1 MKYSS
6 YSDVGGRANNEDA
19 YLAVENNGD
28 YLFVVA
34 DGLGGLDAGEVAS
47 GIATDTLKHLFLSD
61 PGRFDL
67 VGAIGTA
74 NESILDCQA
83 VQGKKMKT
91 TIAAVFIRDGIVSC
105 AHVGDSRIYL
115 FDRGEIVYQS
125 TDHSV
130 SQMAVYAGEITR
142 SEIRQ
147 HVDRNKLTRALG
159 AESTLKIECQEFS
172 LRDISAILLCSDGFW
187 EYIFEKEMTS
197 LLSVARTPAHWIEE
211 MRKLLA
217 LRVNGKN
224 DNNTAVAAIV

>member
-6 YSDVGGRANNEDA
+6 YSDVGGRPNNEDA

-28 YLFVVA
+28 SLFVVA

-47 GIATDTLKHLFLSD
+47 GIATSALKQLFLAD

-67 VGAIGTA
+67 LDAIRIA
-74 NESILDCQA
+74 NEGILNCQA
-83 VQGKKMKT
+83 SQGKKMKT
-91 TIAAVFIRDGIVSC
+91 TIAAVLIRDGVVSC

-115 FDRGEIVYQS
+115 FNRGGIVYQS

-142 SEIRQ
+142 AEIRQ

-159 AESTLKIECQEFS
+159 AESTLKIEYQEFP
-172 LRDISAILLCSDGFW
+172 LRDVAAILLCSDGFW
-187 EYIFEKEMTS
+187 EYIYEKEMTS
-197 LLSVARTPAHWIEE
+197 LLSVAGTPARWIEE
-211 MRKLLA
+211 MRKLLS
-217 LRVNGKN
+217 LRVSGKN
-224 DNNTAVAAIV
+224 DNNTAVAAFV